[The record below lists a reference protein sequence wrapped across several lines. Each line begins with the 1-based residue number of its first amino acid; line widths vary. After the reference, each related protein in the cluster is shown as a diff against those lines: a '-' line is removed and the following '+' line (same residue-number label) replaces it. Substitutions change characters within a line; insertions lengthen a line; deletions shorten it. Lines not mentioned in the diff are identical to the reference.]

1 MASCRR
7 RGVLRRLRKLVCP
20 TRMITRAFS
29 WSIIAALMLS
39 SLLSGCS
46 PIYFLRAAYEE
57 GRILW
62 RRQPIIDFLATPDLH
77 TDTKEKLTTVL
88 AVRDYAQN
96 VLNLNVAGSYAS
108 YSYVDRPDL
117 TYIVIA
123 APQTELRPYTWWFLV
138 VGHVPYK
145 GFFSKSE
152 AQWEAER
159 LHKQGYDTTIRTSAA
174 FSTLGWFDDPLLSHL
189 LRFDKIALTE
199 VVFHELFHNTL
210 YIKGAGAFNESAANF
225 IGHRAAIDF
234 FAQRFGQESAEHRRA
249 VQRWEEELEFAEFI
263 EELINNLSGLYRRNI
278 AKEDKLRLREEVF
291 ARSQSEWARRIA
303 SRPSHRFRGFP
314 QQPLNNAVLMHY
326 GVYLNNLQLFESLYE
341 LEGCNLVRTIAAL
354 EQSTQNG
361 GEPFA
366 ALRSWLN
373 RHKTGAIEQAGC
385 RRDKESPF
393 TRAVLLSH

>member
-7 RGVLRRLRKLVCP
+7 WGDLRRLRKLVCP
-20 TRMITRAFS
+20 TRILSRGVS
-29 WSIIAALMLS
+29 WFIVATLTLS
-39 SLLSGCS
+39 SMLSGCS

-62 RRQPIIDFLATPDLH
+62 RRQPITDFLATPDLH
-77 TDTKEKLTTVL
+77 NDTKEKLTTVL
-88 AVRDYAQN
+88 AVREYAQN

-152 AQWEAER
+152 AQSEAER

-189 LRFDKIALTE
+189 LRFDKIALAE

-210 YIKGAGAFNESAANF
+210 YVKGAGAFNESAANF

-234 FAQRFGQESAEHRRA
+234 FHQRYGEDSAEHRRA
-249 VQRWEEELEFAEFI
+249 IQRWEEELEFADFI
-263 EELINNLSGLYRRNI
+263 EELILNLSGLYRQNI
-278 AKEDKLRLREEVF
+278 AKEDKLRLRQEVF
-291 ARSQSEWARRIA
+291 ARSKSEWARRIA
-303 SRPSHRFRGFP
+303 ARSSHRFRGFA

-326 GVYLNNLQLFESLYE
+326 GVYLKNLPLFESLYE
-341 LEGCNLVRTIAAL
+341 LEGRNLRRTIAAL
-354 EQSTQNG
+354 EQSTRNG
-361 GEPFA
+361 GEPFR
-366 ALRSWLN
+366 ALQSWLDL
-373 RHKTGAIEQAGC
+373 HKFGTTEQAG
-385 RRDKESPF
+385 
-393 TRAVLLSH
+393 

>member
-1 MASCRR
+1 MANCRR
-7 RGVLRRLRKLVCP
+7 CGVLHRLRELACP
-20 TRMITRAFS
+20 SRIIIRAFS
-29 WSIIAALMLS
+29 WFIIMALMLS
-39 SLLSGCS
+39 SMLSGCS

-62 RRQPIIDFLATPDLH
+62 RRQPITDFLATPDLH
-77 TDTKEKLTTVL
+77 NDTKEKLTTVL
-88 AVRDYAQN
+88 AVRDYAQS

-117 TYIVIA
+117 TYVVIA

-152 AQWEAER
+152 AQSEAER
-159 LHKQGYDTTIRTSAA
+159 LDKQGYDTTIRTSAA

-189 LRFDKIALTE
+189 LRFDKIALSE

-225 IGHRAAIDF
+225 IGHRATIDF
-234 FAQRFGQESAEHRRA
+234 FGQRFGDESAEHRRA
-249 VQRWEEELEFAEFI
+249 VQLWQEELEFAEFI
-263 EELINNLSGLYRRNI
+263 EDLIIDLSGLYRRNI
-278 AKEDKLRLREEVF
+278 AKQDKLRLRNEVF

-303 SRPSHRFRGFP
+303 ARPAHRFRGFS

-341 LEGCNLVRTIAAL
+341 LEGRNLVRTIAAL
-354 EQSTQNG
+354 ERSTQNG
-361 GEPFA
+361 GEPFG

-373 RHKTGAIEQAGC
+373 KHKIGALEQAG
-385 RRDKESPF
+385 
-393 TRAVLLSH
+393 

>member
-1 MASCRR
+1 MANCRR
-7 RGVLRRLRKLVCP
+7 CGVLHRLRELACP
-20 TRMITRAFS
+20 SRIIIRAFS
-29 WSIIAALMLS
+29 WSIIMALMLS
-39 SLLSGCS
+39 SMLSGCS

-62 RRQPIIDFLATPDLH
+62 RRQPITDFLATPDLH
-77 TDTKEKLTTVL
+77 NDTKEKLTTVL

-117 TYIVIA
+117 TYVVIA

-152 AQWEAER
+152 AQSEAES
-159 LHKQGYDTTIRTSAA
+159 LQKQGYDTTIRTSAA

-189 LRFDKIALTE
+189 LRFDKIALSE

-225 IGHRAAIDF
+225 IGHRATIDF
-234 FAQRFGQESAEHRRA
+234 FGQRFGDESAEHRRA
-249 VQRWEEELEFAEFI
+249 VQLWQEELEFAEFI
-263 EELINNLSGLYRRNI
+263 EDLIIDLSGLYRRNI
-278 AKEDKLRLREEVF
+278 AKQDKLRLRNEVF

-303 SRPSHRFRGFP
+303 ARPAHRFRGFS

-341 LEGCNLVRTIAAL
+341 LEGRNLVRTIAAL
-354 EQSTQNG
+354 ERSTQNG
-361 GEPFA
+361 GEPFG

-373 RHKTGAIEQAGC
+373 KHKIGALEQAG
-385 RRDKESPF
+385 
-393 TRAVLLSH
+393 

>member
-62 RRQPIIDFLATPDLH
+62 RRQPITDFLATPDLH

-354 EQSTQNG
+354 EQSTHNG

>member
-7 RGVLRRLRKLVCP
+7 SGWLRRLGKLVYP
-20 TRMITRAFS
+20 AQAIPRAFS
-29 WSIIAALMLS
+29 WFMVAALILS
-39 SLLSGCS
+39 SMLSGCS
-46 PIYFLRAAYEE
+46 PIYYLRAAYEE

-62 RRQPIIDFLATPDLH
+62 RRQPITDFLATPDLH
-77 TDTKEKLTTVL
+77 DDTKEKLTTVL
-88 AVRDYAQN
+88 AVRDYARN
-96 VLNLNVAGSYAS
+96 VLKLNVAGSYAS

-123 APQTELRPYTWWFLV
+123 APRTELRPYTWWFLV

-152 AQWEAER
+152 AQAEADR
-159 LHKQGYDTTIRTSAA
+159 LHKGGYDTTIRTSAA

-189 LRFDKIALTE
+189 LRFDKVALTE

-234 FAQRFGQESAEHRRA
+234 FRQRFGEESAEHRRA
-249 VQRWEEELEFAEFI
+249 VQRWEEELEFAEFV
-263 EELINNLSGLYRRNI
+263 EELIVNLSGLYRRNI
-278 AKEDKLRLREEVF
+278 AMDDKLRLRDEVF
-291 ARSQSEWARRIA
+291 ARSKSEWARRIA
-303 SRPSHRFRGFP
+303 ARPSHRFRGFP

-341 LEGCNLVRTIAAL
+341 LEGRNLGQTIAAL
-354 EQSTQNG
+354 EQSTKHG
-361 GEPFA
+361 DEPFR

-373 RHKTGAIEQAGC
+373 RHKSGTTEQAG
-385 RRDKESPF
+385 
-393 TRAVLLSH
+393 

>member
-1 MASCRR
+1 MANCRR
-7 RGVLRRLRKLVCP
+7 WGVLDRLQELVCP
-20 TRMITRAFS
+20 TGILIRAFS
-29 WSIIAALMLS
+29 WSIIMALMLS
-39 SLLSGCS
+39 SMLSGCS

-62 RRQPIIDFLATPDLH
+62 RRQPISNFLATPNLH
-77 TDTKEKLTTVL
+77 DDTKDKLTTVL

-117 TYIVIA
+117 TYVVIA

-152 AQWEAER
+152 AQSEAER
-159 LHKQGYDTTIRTSAA
+159 LHKLGYDTTIRTSAA

-189 LRFDKIALTE
+189 LRFDKIALSE

-210 YIKGAGAFNESAANF
+210 YVKGAGAFNESAANF
-225 IGHRAAIDF
+225 IGHRATIDF
-234 FAQRFGQESAEHRRA
+234 FGQRFGHDSAEHRRA
-249 VQRWEEELEFAEFI
+249 VELWEEELEFAGFI
-263 EELINNLSGLYRRNI
+263 EDLIANLSGLYRRNI
-278 AKEDKLRLREEVF
+278 PKQDKLRLRNEVF

-303 SRPSHRFRGFP
+303 SRPTHRFRGFS

-326 GVYLNNLQLFESLYE
+326 GVYLKNLQLFESLYE
-341 LEGCNLVRTIAAL
+341 LEGRNLVRTIDAL

-361 GEPFA
+361 GEPFG
-366 ALRSWLN
+366 ALRSWIN
-373 RHKTGAIEQAGC
+373 EHRTGLIEQAG
-385 RRDKESPF
+385 
-393 TRAVLLSH
+393 

>member
-1 MASCRR
+1 MANCRR
-7 RGVLRRLRKLVCP
+7 WGVLHRLRELACP
-20 TRMITRAFS
+20 SRIIIRAFS

-39 SLLSGCS
+39 SMLSGCS

-62 RRQPIIDFLATPDLH
+62 RRQPITDFLATPDLH
-77 TDTKEKLTTVL
+77 NDTKEKLTTVL

-117 TYIVIA
+117 TYVVIA

-152 AQWEAER
+152 AQSEAER

-189 LRFDKIALTE
+189 LRFDKIALSE

-225 IGHRAAIDF
+225 IGHRATIDF
-234 FAQRFGQESAEHRRA
+234 FGQRFGDESAEHRRA
-249 VQRWEEELEFAEFI
+249 VQLWQEELEFAEFI
-263 EELINNLSGLYRRNI
+263 EDLIIDLSGLYRRNI
-278 AKEDKLRLREEVF
+278 AKQDKLRLRNEVF

-303 SRPSHRFRGFP
+303 ARPAHRFRGFS

-341 LEGCNLVRTIAAL
+341 LEGRNLVRTIAAL
-354 EQSTQNG
+354 ERSTQNG
-361 GEPFA
+361 GEPFG

-373 RHKTGAIEQAGC
+373 KHKIGALEQAG
-385 RRDKESPF
+385 
-393 TRAVLLSH
+393 

>member
-1 MASCRR
+1 MGSCRR
-7 RGVLRRLRKLVCP
+7 WRVLRGLRKLVCP
-20 TRMITRAFS
+20 TGIITRAFS
-29 WSIIAALMLS
+29 WFLMAGLMLS
-39 SLLSGCS
+39 SMLSGCS

-62 RRQPIIDFLATPDLH
+62 RRQPIADFLATPDLH
-77 TDTKEKLTTVL
+77 NDTKEKLTTVL
-88 AVRDYAQN
+88 AVRDYARN
-96 VLNLNVAGSYAS
+96 VLKLNVAGSYAS

-117 TYIVIA
+117 TYLVIA

-152 AQWEAER
+152 AQSEAER

-189 LRFDKIALTE
+189 LRFDKIALSE

-225 IGHRAAIDF
+225 IGHRATIDF
-234 FAQRFGQESAEHRRA
+234 FGQRFGPESAEHRRA
-249 VQRWEEELEFAEFI
+249 VQLWQEELEFAGFI
-263 EELINNLSGLYRRNI
+263 EELIVNLSGLYRRDI
-278 AKEDKLRLREEVF
+278 AKQDKLRLREEVF
-291 ARSQSEWARRIA
+291 ARSQSEWARRVA
-303 SRPSHRFRGFP
+303 NRPAHRFRGFS

-326 GVYLNNLQLFESLYE
+326 GVYLNSLQLFESLYE
-341 LEGCNLVRTIAAL
+341 LEGRNLVRTIAAL

-361 GEPFA
+361 GEPFG
-366 ALRSWLN
+366 ALRSWLT
-373 RHKTGAIEQAGC
+373 KQKAGAMEEAG
-385 RRDKESPF
+385 
-393 TRAVLLSH
+393 

>member
-7 RGVLRRLRKLVCP
+7 SGWLRRLGKLAYP
-20 TRMITRAFS
+20 AHAIPRAFS
-29 WSIIAALMLS
+29 WFMVAALIS
-39 SLLSGCS
+39 SSMLSGCS
-46 PIYFLRAAYEE
+46 PIYYLRAAYEE

-62 RRQPIIDFLATPDLH
+62 RRQPITDFLATPDLH
-77 TDTKEKLTTVL
+77 DDTKEKLTTVL
-88 AVRDYAQN
+88 AVRDYARN
-96 VLNLNVAGSYAS
+96 VLKLNVAGSYAS

-123 APQTELRPYTWWFLV
+123 APRTELRPYTWWFLV

-152 AQWEAER
+152 AQAEADR
-159 LHKQGYDTTIRTSAA
+159 LHKGGYDTTIRTSAA

-189 LRFDKIALTE
+189 LRFDKVALTE

-234 FAQRFGQESAEHRRA
+234 FRQRFGEESAEHRRA
-249 VQRWEEELEFAEFI
+249 VQRWEEELEFAEFV
-263 EELINNLSGLYRRNI
+263 EELIVNLSGLYRRNI
-278 AKEDKLRLREEVF
+278 AMDDKLRLRDEVF
-291 ARSQSEWARRIA
+291 ARSKSEWARRIA
-303 SRPSHRFRGFP
+303 ARPSHRFRGFP

-341 LEGCNLVRTIAAL
+341 LEGRNLGRTIAAL
-354 EQSTQNG
+354 EQSTKHG
-361 GEPFA
+361 DEPFR

-373 RHKTGAIEQAGC
+373 RHKSGTTEQAG
-385 RRDKESPF
+385 
-393 TRAVLLSH
+393 

>member
-1 MASCRR
+1 MANCRR
-7 RGVLRRLRKLVCP
+7 WGVLHRLRELACP
-20 TRMITRAFS
+20 SRIIIRAFS
-29 WSIIAALMLS
+29 WSIIVALMLS
-39 SLLSGCS
+39 SMLSGCS

-62 RRQPIIDFLATPDLH
+62 RRQPITDFLATPDLH
-77 TDTKEKLTTVL
+77 NDTKEKLTTVL

-117 TYIVIA
+117 TYVVIA

-152 AQWEAER
+152 AQSEAER

-189 LRFDKIALTE
+189 LRFDKIALSE

-225 IGHRAAIDF
+225 IGHRATIDF
-234 FAQRFGQESAEHRRA
+234 FGQRFGDESAEHRRA
-249 VQRWEEELEFAEFI
+249 VQLWQEELEFAEFI
-263 EELINNLSGLYRRNI
+263 EDLIIDLSGLYRRNI
-278 AKEDKLRLREEVF
+278 AKQDKLRLRNEVF

-303 SRPSHRFRGFP
+303 ARPAHRFRGFS

-341 LEGCNLVRTIAAL
+341 LEGRNLVRTIAAL
-354 EQSTQNG
+354 ERSTQNG
-361 GEPFA
+361 GEPFG

-373 RHKTGAIEQAGC
+373 KHKIGALEQAG
-385 RRDKESPF
+385 
-393 TRAVLLSH
+393 

>member
-1 MASCRR
+1 MGSCRGW
-7 RGVLRRLRKLVCP
+7 GVLRGLRKLVCP
-20 TRMITRAFS
+20 AHIISRAFS
-29 WSIIAALMLS
+29 WSIIAGLMLS
-39 SLLSGCS
+39 SMLSGCS

-62 RRQPIIDFLATPDLH
+62 RRQPITDFLATPNLH
-77 TDTKEKLTTVL
+77 DETKEKLTTVL

-117 TYIVIA
+117 TYLVIA

-145 GFFSKSE
+145 GYFSKSE
-152 AQWEAER
+152 AQSEAER
-159 LHKQGYDTTIRTSAA
+159 LSKQGYDTTIRTSAA

-189 LRFDKIALTE
+189 LRFDKIALSE

-225 IGHRAAIDF
+225 IGHRASIEF
-234 FAQRFGQESAEHRRA
+234 FGQRFGHESAEHQRA
-249 VQRWEEELEFAEFI
+249 VQLWEEELEFAGFI
-263 EELINNLSGLYRRNI
+263 EDLIFNLSGLYRLNI
-278 AKEDKLRLREEVF
+278 PREDKLRLRNEVF

-303 SRPSHRFRGFP
+303 SRPAHRFRGFS

-326 GVYLNNLQLFESLYE
+326 GVYLRNLQLFESLYE
-341 LEGCNLVRTIAAL
+341 LEGRNLVRTIDAL
-354 EQSTQNG
+354 EQATQGG
-361 GEPFA
+361 GEPFR
-366 ALRSWLN
+366 ALRSWLTK
-373 RHKTGAIEQAGC
+373 HKTGAIENAG
-385 RRDKESPF
+385 
-393 TRAVLLSH
+393 

>member
-1 MASCRR
+1 
-7 RGVLRRLRKLVCP
+7 
-20 TRMITRAFS
+20 
-29 WSIIAALMLS
+29 MLS
-39 SLLSGCS
+39 SMLSGCS

-62 RRQPIIDFLATPDLH
+62 RRQPIADFLATPDLH
-77 TDTKEKLTTVL
+77 NDTKEKLTTVL
-88 AVRDYAQN
+88 AVRDYAQK

-117 TYIVIA
+117 TYLVIA

-152 AQWEAER
+152 AQSEAER

-189 LRFDKIALTE
+189 LRFDKIALSE

-225 IGHRAAIDF
+225 IGHRATIDF
-234 FAQRFGQESAEHRRA
+234 FNQRFGPDSAEHKRA
-249 VQRWEEELEFAEFI
+249 VQLWQEELEFAGFI
-263 EELINNLSGLYRRNI
+263 EDLIVNLSGLYQRNI
-278 AKEDKLRLREEVF
+278 AKQDKLRLREEVF

-303 SRPSHRFRGFP
+303 DQPAHRFRGFS

-341 LEGCNLVRTIAAL
+341 LEGRNLVRTIAAL
-354 EQSTQNG
+354 EQATQNG

-366 ALRSWLN
+366 ALRSWLTKH
-373 RHKTGAIEQAGC
+373 RTGAIEQAG
-385 RRDKESPF
+385 
-393 TRAVLLSH
+393 

>member
-1 MASCRR
+1 MASFRCW
-7 RGVLRRLRKLVCP
+7 GFLRRWRKLVCP

-29 WSIIAALMLS
+29 WFIVAALTLS
-39 SLLSGCS
+39 SMLSGCS

-62 RRQPIIDFLATPDLH
+62 RRQPIADFLATPDLH
-77 TDTKEKLTTVL
+77 IDTKEKLTTVL
-88 AVRDYAQN
+88 AVRDYARN

-152 AQWEAER
+152 AQSEAER
-159 LHKQGYDTTIRTSAA
+159 LQKQGYDTTIRTSAA

-234 FAQRFGQESAEHRRA
+234 FRQRYGEDSAEHRRA
-249 VQRWEEELEFAEFI
+249 IQRWEEELEFAEFI
-263 EELINNLSGLYRRNI
+263 EELIVNLSGLYRRNI

-291 ARSQSEWARRIA
+291 ARSKSEWARRMA
-303 SRPSHRFRGFP
+303 TRSSHRFRGFA

-326 GVYLNNLQLFESLYE
+326 GVYLKNLQLFESLYE
-341 LEGCNLVRTIAAL
+341 LEGRNLRRTIAAL
-354 EQSTQNG
+354 EQSTRKG
-361 GEPFA
+361 GEPFR
-366 ALRSWLN
+366 ALRSWLDS
-373 RHKTGAIEQAGC
+373 HKSGTTEQAG
-385 RRDKESPF
+385 
-393 TRAVLLSH
+393 

>member
-1 MASCRR
+1 MANCRR
-7 RGVLRRLRKLVCP
+7 CGVLHRLRELACP
-20 TRMITRAFS
+20 SRLIIRAFS
-29 WSIIAALMLS
+29 WSIIVALMLS
-39 SLLSGCS
+39 SMLSGCS

-62 RRQPIIDFLATPDLH
+62 RRQPITDFLATPDLH
-77 TDTKEKLTTVL
+77 NDTKEKLTTVL

-117 TYIVIA
+117 TYVVIA

-152 AQWEAER
+152 AQSEAER
-159 LHKQGYDTTIRTSAA
+159 LDKQGYDTTIRTSAA

-189 LRFDKIALTE
+189 LRFDKIALSE

-225 IGHRAAIDF
+225 IGHRATIDF
-234 FAQRFGQESAEHRRA
+234 FGQRFGDESAEHRRA
-249 VQRWEEELEFAEFI
+249 VQLWQEELEFAEFI
-263 EELINNLSGLYRRNI
+263 EDLIIDLSGLYRRNI
-278 AKEDKLRLREEVF
+278 AKQDKLRLRNEVF

-303 SRPSHRFRGFP
+303 ARPAHRFRGFS

-341 LEGCNLVRTIAAL
+341 LEGRNLVRTIAAL
-354 EQSTQNG
+354 ERSTQNG
-361 GEPFA
+361 GEPFG

-373 RHKTGAIEQAGC
+373 KHKIGALEQAG
-385 RRDKESPF
+385 
-393 TRAVLLSH
+393 

>member
-7 RGVLRRLRKLVCP
+7 SGWLRRLGKLAYP
-20 TRMITRAFS
+20 AHAIPRAFS
-29 WSIIAALMLS
+29 WFMVAALIS
-39 SLLSGCS
+39 SSMLSGCS
-46 PIYFLRAAYEE
+46 PIYYLRAAYEE

-62 RRQPIIDFLATPDLH
+62 RRQPITDFLATPDLH
-77 TDTKEKLTTVL
+77 DDTKEKLTTVL
-88 AVRDYAQN
+88 AVRDYARN
-96 VLNLNVAGSYAS
+96 VLKLNVAGSYAS

-123 APQTELRPYTWWFLV
+123 APRTELRPYTWWFLV

-152 AQWEAER
+152 AQAEADR
-159 LHKQGYDTTIRTSAA
+159 LHKGGYDTTIRTSAA

-189 LRFDKIALTE
+189 LRFDKVALTE

-234 FAQRFGQESAEHRRA
+234 FRQRFGEESAEHRRA
-249 VQRWEEELEFAEFI
+249 VQRWEEELEFAEFV
-263 EELINNLSGLYRRNI
+263 EELIVNLSGLYRRNI
-278 AKEDKLRLREEVF
+278 AMDDKLRLRDEVF
-291 ARSQSEWARRIA
+291 ARSKSEWARRIA
-303 SRPSHRFRGFP
+303 ARPSHRFRGFP

-341 LEGCNLVRTIAAL
+341 LEGRNLGQTIAAL
-354 EQSTQNG
+354 EQSTKHG
-361 GEPFA
+361 DEPFR

-373 RHKTGAIEQAGC
+373 RHKSGTTEQAG
-385 RRDKESPF
+385 
-393 TRAVLLSH
+393 

>member
-7 RGVLRRLRKLVCP
+7 WGVLRRLRKLVCP
-20 TRMITRAFS
+20 TRILTRRACWF
-29 WSIIAALMLS
+29 IVAALTLS
-39 SLLSGCS
+39 STLSGCS

-62 RRQPIIDFLATPDLH
+62 RRQPITDFLATPDLH
-77 TDTKEKLTTVL
+77 NDTKEKLTTVL
-88 AVRDYAQN
+88 AVREYAKN

-152 AQWEAER
+152 AQSEAER

-189 LRFDKIALTE
+189 LRFDKIALAE

-234 FAQRFGQESAEHRRA
+234 FRQRYGEDSAEHRRA
-249 VQRWEEELEFAEFI
+249 IQRWEEELEFADFI
-263 EELINNLSGLYRRNI
+263 EELILNLSGLYRQNI
-278 AKEDKLRLREEVF
+278 AKEDKLRLRQEVF
-291 ARSQSEWARRIA
+291 ARSKSEWARRIA
-303 SRPSHRFRGFP
+303 ARSSHRFRGFA

-326 GVYLNNLQLFESLYE
+326 GVYLKNLPLFESLYE
-341 LEGCNLVRTIAAL
+341 LEGRNLRRTIAAL
-354 EQSTQNG
+354 EQSTRNG
-361 GEPFA
+361 GEPFR
-366 ALRSWLN
+366 ALQSWLDL
-373 RHKTGAIEQAGC
+373 HKFGTTEQAG
-385 RRDKESPF
+385 
-393 TRAVLLSH
+393 

>member
-1 MASCRR
+1 M
-7 RGVLRRLRKLVCP
+7 
-20 TRMITRAFS
+20 
-29 WSIIAALMLS
+29 ALMLS
-39 SLLSGCS
+39 SMLSGCS

-62 RRQPIIDFLATPDLH
+62 RRQPISNFLATPNLH
-77 TDTKEKLTTVL
+77 DDTKDKLTTVL

-117 TYIVIA
+117 TYVVIA

-152 AQWEAER
+152 AQSEAER
-159 LHKQGYDTTIRTSAA
+159 LHKLGYDTTIRTSAA

-189 LRFDKIALTE
+189 LRFDKIALSE

-210 YIKGAGAFNESAANF
+210 YVKGAGAFNESAANF
-225 IGHRAAIDF
+225 IGHRATIDF
-234 FAQRFGQESAEHRRA
+234 FGQRFGHDSAEHRRA
-249 VQRWEEELEFAEFI
+249 VELWEEELEFAGFI
-263 EELINNLSGLYRRNI
+263 EDLIANLSGLYRRNI
-278 AKEDKLRLREEVF
+278 PKQDKLRLRNEVF

-303 SRPSHRFRGFP
+303 SRPTHRFRGFS

-326 GVYLNNLQLFESLYE
+326 GVYLKNLQLFESLYE
-341 LEGCNLVRTIAAL
+341 LEGRNLVRTIDAL

-361 GEPFA
+361 GEPFG
-366 ALRSWLN
+366 ALRSWIN
-373 RHKTGAIEQAGC
+373 EHRTGLIEQAG
-385 RRDKESPF
+385 
-393 TRAVLLSH
+393 

>member
-1 MASCRR
+1 MANCRR
-7 RGVLRRLRKLVCP
+7 WGVLHRSRELVC
-20 TRMITRAFS
+20 RSRIMIRAFS
-29 WSIIAALMLS
+29 FFIIVALMLS
-39 SLLSGCS
+39 SMLSGCS

-62 RRQPIIDFLATPDLH
+62 RRQPIADFLATPDLH
-77 TDTKEKLTTVL
+77 NDTKEKLTTVL

-117 TYIVIA
+117 TYLVIA

-152 AQWEAER
+152 AQSEAER

-189 LRFDKIALTE
+189 LRFDKIALSE

-225 IGHRAAIDF
+225 IGHRATIDF
-234 FAQRFGQESAEHRRA
+234 FNQRFGPESAEHQRA
-249 VQRWEEELEFAEFI
+249 VQLWQEELEFAGFI
-263 EELINNLSGLYRRNI
+263 EDLIVNLSGLYQRNI
-278 AKEDKLRLREEVF
+278 AKQDKLRLREEVF

-303 SRPSHRFRGFP
+303 DQPVHRFRGFP

-341 LEGCNLVRTIAAL
+341 LEGRDLVRTIAAL
-354 EQSTQNG
+354 EQATQNG

-366 ALRSWLN
+366 ALRSWLTK
-373 RHKTGAIEQAGC
+373 RRTGAIEQAG
-385 RRDKESPF
+385 
-393 TRAVLLSH
+393 

>member
-1 MASCRR
+1 MGSCRR
-7 RGVLRRLRKLVCP
+7 WGVLRGLRKLVCP
-20 TRMITRAFS
+20 TGIITRAFS
-29 WSIIAALMLS
+29 WSLMAGLMLS
-39 SLLSGCS
+39 SMLSGCS

-62 RRQPIIDFLATPDLH
+62 RRQPIADFLATPDLH
-77 TDTKEKLTTVL
+77 NDTKEKLTTVL
-88 AVRDYAQN
+88 AVRDYARN
-96 VLNLNVAGSYAS
+96 VLKLNVAGSYAS

-117 TYIVIA
+117 TYLVIA

-152 AQWEAER
+152 AQSEAER

-189 LRFDKIALTE
+189 LRFDKIALSE

-225 IGHRAAIDF
+225 VGHRATIDF
-234 FAQRFGQESAEHRRA
+234 FGQRFGHESAEHRRA
-249 VQRWEEELEFAEFI
+249 VQLWQEELEFAGFI
-263 EELINNLSGLYRRNI
+263 EELIVNLSGLYRRDI
-278 AKEDKLRLREEVF
+278 AKQDKLRLREEVF
-291 ARSQSEWARRIA
+291 ARSQSEWARRVA
-303 SRPSHRFRGFP
+303 NRPAHRFRGFS

-326 GVYLNNLQLFESLYE
+326 GVYLNSLQLFESLYE
-341 LEGCNLVRTIAAL
+341 LEGRNLVRTIAAL

-361 GEPFA
+361 GEPFR
-366 ALRSWLN
+366 ALRSWLT
-373 RHKTGAIEQAGC
+373 KQKAGAMEEAG
-385 RRDKESPF
+385 
-393 TRAVLLSH
+393 

>member
-1 MASCRR
+1 MANCRR
-7 RGVLRRLRKLVCP
+7 WGVLDRLQELVCP
-20 TRMITRAFS
+20 TGILIRAFS
-29 WSIIAALMLS
+29 WSIIMALMLS
-39 SLLSGCS
+39 SMLSGCS

-62 RRQPIIDFLATPDLH
+62 RRQPISNFLATSDLH
-77 TDTKEKLTTVL
+77 DDTKDKLTTVL

-108 YSYVDRPDL
+108 FSYVDRPDL
-117 TYIVIA
+117 TYVVIA

-152 AQWEAER
+152 AQSEAER
-159 LHKQGYDTTIRTSAA
+159 LHKLGYDTTIRTSAA

-189 LRFDKIALTE
+189 LRFDKIALSE

-225 IGHRAAIDF
+225 IGHRASIEF
-234 FAQRFGQESAEHRRA
+234 FGQRFGHESAEHRRA
-249 VQRWEEELEFAEFI
+249 VQLWEEELEFAGFI
-263 EELINNLSGLYRRNI
+263 EDLIINLSGLYRRNI
-278 AKEDKLRLREEVF
+278 PKEDKLRLRNEVF

-303 SRPSHRFRGFP
+303 SRPAHRFRGFS

-326 GVYLNNLQLFESLYE
+326 GVYLRNLQLFESLYE
-341 LEGCNLVRTIAAL
+341 LEGRNLVRTIDAL

-361 GEPFA
+361 GEPFG
-366 ALRSWLN
+366 ALRSWIN
-373 RHKTGAIEQAGC
+373 EHRTGLIEQAG
-385 RRDKESPF
+385 
-393 TRAVLLSH
+393 